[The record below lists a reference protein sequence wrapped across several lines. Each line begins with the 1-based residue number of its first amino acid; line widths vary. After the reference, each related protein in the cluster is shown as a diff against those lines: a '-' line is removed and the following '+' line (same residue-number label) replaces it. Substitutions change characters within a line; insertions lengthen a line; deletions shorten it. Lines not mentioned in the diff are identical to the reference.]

1 MKIPADTVFH
11 LSITD
16 SLGREVKNIALKSNT
31 FGSIG
36 TDLLLP
42 SDTPLGSYNINISLP
57 DSIEYIENAYTS
69 FQVEI
74 FKNPTFTS
82 QVSLRSNDLE
92 NETIKVLKKAENT
105 DPNNPWYTDVYT
117 GDF

>member
-1 MKIPADTVFH
+1 M
-11 LSITD
+11 
-16 SLGREVKNIALKSNT
+16 KSNS

-36 TDLLLP
+36 TDFILP
-42 SDTPLGSYNINISLP
+42 SDTPLGSYNINIALP
-57 DSIEYIENAYTS
+57 ESTDYIENAYTS

-74 FKNPTFTS
+74 FKNPTFTAK
-82 QVSLRSNDLE
+82 VILKSNDLE
-92 NETIKVLKKAENT
+92 NETIKALRKAENT